1 MAAFLVPILGVMAIW
16 NILTDWTWIGNILG
30 VMPEEDKKDIQK
42 RAMSIINLL
51 NGAKSIVFDA
61 QKDRRQLSQQ
71 EKELIKQNSALA
83 KTEIDE
89 MEKKYTTKFTLMKKG
104 EVVNE
109 LKKTKANLL
118 LQIQNMEQIAGLI
131 PRKPVVGEVLT
142 GTVETVIDGDTIVIR
157 PTGLVG
163 PKTEVMVR
171 LVGIDAPESTT
182 ETGETSKKWLKERIE
197 NKYIKVESDPNA
209 LMDMYGRRLGV
220 IYESGQN
227 INVEL
232 LKAGQA
238 DFYEFE
244 PNALVFAKQWKA
256 AEKEATDKAKK
267 VTKEATKISLPDVP
281 KIQVFTGLLA
291 QGTLGITAPFASR
304 EADLITTQEQLQDA
318 IYNNLSS
325 FIVALPSKIRYEI
338 KIINSIITKDGETK
352 RGTSQRIISGYHKNG
367 QAKYKT
373 ITNKFAV
380 IHLFLWTEKQ
390 TKVKL
395 GSVTLGPVDALA
407 FRPTATELNNFAE
420 KLPIKIS
427 TQNIEEIKTIEIKM
441 PEMQPPIY
449 PPIIIPGVMPL
460 APATPETQPGENLYK
475 DMTSGQIVAIPPE
488 EVAHRARVQ
497 VTQYIPYTPPP
508 IPTPTEPPKPQVT
521 IPPSNNPNKCKVAT
535 IAEFFDTA
543 RRKYPKLAERSEWY
557 EAWGF
562 GPANLYVGTAEQNN
576 KILAEIKRLS
586 GC

>member
-1 MAAFLVPILGVMAIW
+1 MPAFLIPILGAMAIW

-71 EKELIKQNSALA
+71 ERELIKQNSALA

-89 MEKKYTTKFTLMKKG
+89 MEKKYTTKFTLMKKQD
-104 EVVNE
+104 VLNE
-109 LKKTKANLL
+109 LKRTKANLL

-131 PRKPVVGEVLT
+131 PRQPITQDTLT
-142 GTVETVIDGDTIVIR
+142 GTVKTVIDGDTIVVQ
-157 PTGLVG
+157 PTGLIG
-163 PKTEVMVR
+163 PNIESIIR

-182 ETGETSKKWLKERIE
+182 EAGEISKKWLKERIE

-256 AEKEATDKAKK
+256 AADEATTKAKI
-267 VTKEATKISLPDVP
+267 TAKETAKIQLPTIP
-281 KIQVFTGLLA
+281 KIQVFTGILA
-291 QGTLGITAPFASR
+291 QGALGITMPFTTR
-304 EADLITTQEQLQDA
+304 EADLITSQNQLQEA
-318 IYNNLSS
+318 AENNLAS
-325 FIVALPSKIRYEI
+325 FLVALPSKIRYEI
-338 KIINSIITKDGETK
+338 KIVSSITTKDGETK
-352 RGTSQRIISGYHKNG
+352 RGSTQRIISGYYKNG
-367 QAKYKT
+367 RAKYKT
-373 ITNKFAV
+373 ITNKFA
-380 IHLFLWTEKQ
+380 IINLFLWTKKQ
-390 TKVKL
+390 TKTKL
-395 GSVTLGPVDALA
+395 GSIILGPVNAA
-407 FRPTATELNNFAE
+407 TFQPTNTNLDNLVEI
-420 KLPIKIS
+420 LPQSIS
-427 TQNIEEIKTIEIKM
+427 TQNIENIKFIEISTPK
-441 PEMQPPIY
+441 IIK
-449 PPIIIPGVMPL
+449 PIIPTPATPTPIIPT
-460 APATPETQPGENLYK
+460 PATPETQPGENLYK

-521 IPPSNNPNKCKVAT
+521 IPPSNNPNKCRVAT
-535 IAEFFDTA
+535 ISEFFDTK
-543 RRKYPKLAERSEWY
+543 RINYPKLAKRSEWY

-576 KILAEIKRLS
+576 KVLAEIKRLS

>member
-1 MAAFLVPILGVMAIW
+1 MVAFLIPILGAMAIW

-30 VMPEEDKKDIQK
+30 IMPEEDKKDIQK

-71 EKELIKQNSALA
+71 ERELIKQNSALA

-89 MEKKYTTKFTLMKKG
+89 MEKKYTTKFTLMKKQD
-104 EVVNE
+104 VLNE
-109 LKKTKANLL
+109 LKRTKANLL
-118 LQIQNMEQIAGLI
+118 LQIENMEQIAGLI

-182 ETGETSKKWLKERIE
+182 EAGEISKKWLKERIE
-197 NKYIKVESDPNA
+197 NKYVKVESDPNA

-220 IYESGQN
+220 IYEAGQN
-227 INVEL
+227 INIEL

-244 PNALVFAKQWKA
+244 PNVLVFKKQWKA
-256 AEKEATDKAKK
+256 AADEATAKAKI
-267 VTKEATKISLPDVP
+267 TAKETAKIQFPTIP
-281 KIQVFTGLLA
+281 KIQVFTGILA
-291 QGTLGITAPFASR
+291 QGALGITAPFIAR
-304 EADLITTQEQLQDA
+304 EADLITSQDQLKEA
-318 IYNNLSS
+318 TENNLAS
-325 FIVALPSKIRYEI
+325 FLTALPSRIRYEI
-338 KIINSIITKDGETK
+338 KIVNSITTKDGETK
-352 RGTSQRIISGYHKNG
+352 RGSTQQIITGYYKNG
-367 QAKYKT
+367 QPKYKT
-373 ITNKFAV
+373 ITNKFA
-380 IHLFLWTEKQ
+380 IINLFLWTEKQ
-390 TKVKL
+390 TKTKL
-395 GSVTLGPVDALA
+395 GSINLGPVDAVA
-407 FRPTATELNNFAE
+407 FRPTTTNLNNLAE
-420 KLPIKIS
+420 ILPQNIS
-427 TQNIEEIKTIEIKM
+427 TQNIEDIKAIEIPT
-441 PEMQPPIY
+441 PEIIK
-449 PPIIIPGVMPL
+449 PIIPT
-460 APATPETQPGENLYK
+460 PATPIPVTATTSTPETKQGELLYR
-475 DMTSGQIVAIPPE
+475 DTTSGQIIAIPE
-488 EVAHRARVQ
+488 AEVAHRARVQ

-508 IPTPTEPPKPQVT
+508 IPTPTEPPKPQII

-543 RRKYPKLAERSEWY
+543 RINYPKLAERSKWY

-576 KILAEIKRLS
+576 KVLAEIKRLS